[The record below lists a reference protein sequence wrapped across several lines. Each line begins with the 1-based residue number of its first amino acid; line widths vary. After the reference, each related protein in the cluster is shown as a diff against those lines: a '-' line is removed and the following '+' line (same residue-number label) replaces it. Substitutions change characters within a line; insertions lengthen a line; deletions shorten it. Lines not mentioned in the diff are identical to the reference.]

1 MRKYRLFF
9 LISAIAIFSL
19 LAGLNIVRPTAA
31 QGSTATSAATESAAT
46 TAATTAAPTATL
58 TATPTSQQTEAATQA
73 VTEAATTEET
83 SLPTAT
89 FTPTATIV
97 LEPPTPTLTLVP
109 ELAQGQIA
117 FREGF
122 SLYLVQPSGR
132 GRRVVANDRQF
143 VYFCPTYSRDG
154 KKIAII
160 GGGTGYEVYTMDGS
174 GGGQRAVVK
183 KGDLKTDTPAGST
196 TWSPDAKQI
205 AFTGANGGPFYI
217 VGADGK
223 DLTPVEGASF
233 YNLDW
238 SPDGNSFVAFAA
250 DKDGKL
256 GIYSVGIDGQNLKL
270 LVPLPDSDLSY
281 TLNADNYFSRD
292 VVWPR
297 WSPDGK
303 QIAFASAKDGV
314 LTLYIMDADGQ
325 NLHRV
330 LPADSAPSYAPS
342 WSSTGEYLTFES
354 DRGVDRGIYIAK
366 TTGEE
371 LRLVTSVLTGG
382 CPSWQFKASQ

>member
-1 MRKYRLFF
+1 MRKYRFFF
-9 LISAIAIFSL
+9 LISVVAIFSL
-19 LAGLNIVRPTAA
+19 LVGLNIGRPTVA
-31 QGSTATSAATESAAT
+31 QGTSTATPAATESAAT
-46 TAATTAAPTATL
+46 TAAPTL

-73 VTEAATTEET
+73 ATAAATSTEAT

-97 LEPPTPTLTLVP
+97 LEPPTRTPTLEP

-132 GRRVVANDRQF
+132 SRRVVANDRQF
-143 VYFCPTYSRDG
+143 VYFCPAYSRDG

-160 GGGTGYEVYTMDGS
+160 GGGTGYEVYAMDGF
-174 GGGQRAVVK
+174 GGGQRAIVK

-196 TWSPDAKQI
+196 TWSPDAKQV

-217 VGADGK
+217 VSADGK
-223 DLTPVEGASF
+223 DLTTVEGGASF

-238 SPDGNSFVAFAA
+238 SPDGNSLVAFAA
-250 DKDGKL
+250 DKEGKL
-256 GIYSVGIDGQNLKL
+256 GIYSVGVDGQNLTL
-270 LVPLPDSDLSY
+270 LVALPDGDLSY

-292 VVWPR
+292 IVWPR

-303 QIAFASAKDGV
+303 QIAFASSKDGA
-314 LTLYIMDADGQ
+314 LTLYIMDADGG

-330 LPADSAPSYAPS
+330 LPNDTAPSYAPS
-342 WSSTGEYLTFES
+342 WSPDGTYLTFES

-366 TTGEE
+366 TTGEQ

-382 CPSWQFKASQ
+382 CPTWQFKASQ